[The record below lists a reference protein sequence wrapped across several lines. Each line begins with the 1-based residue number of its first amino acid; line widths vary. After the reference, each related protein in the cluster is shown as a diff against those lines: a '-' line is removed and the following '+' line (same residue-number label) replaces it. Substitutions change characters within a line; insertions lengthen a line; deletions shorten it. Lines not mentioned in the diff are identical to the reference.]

1 VRTTIQHPN
10 LEAAPR
16 RGHGRRLSRSL
27 LAEGDTTVGE
37 AVVGDTVVGEEVEVD
52 VCCVPSVDLQDAPCA
67 EDAVERCTQ
76 AAFAAAESAWAAE
89 VHGSLRRAN
98 PRRPWLQLRAEDTFQ
113 RCTLASIVQ
122 VGVCCQHPAGSERE
136 KERERERERERVE
149 LVGSY
154 GRWKHP
160 CRQTAHMTK

>member
-37 AVVGDTVVGEEVEVD
+37 AVVGDTVVGEEVD
-52 VCCVPSVDLQDAPCA
+52 VCCVPSADLQDAPCA

-98 PRRPWLQLRAEDTFQ
+98 PRRPWLHLRAEDTFQ